1 MAEVTPIDPAIYKII
16 VGSLPQAIA
25 LLNEKREILSCN
37 EIFQSLFNLSG
48 IPSCTK
54 KIEDI
59 LPDKDLG
66 KLIDEVQAEGS
77 AREMELLFEDD
88 KGERKIL
95 KTLIKKIPLKVEEGD
110 AILLVTFE
118 DISEKMRAEVEKVH
132 SENLENM
139 VQIARCLAHEMGN
152 SLYAINSTLQ
162 FIKEERVPEKGADI
176 ASEIDFLIENVQGMT
191 HLLTS
196 MFEFNYS
203 GRFQFR
209 EGDVHGVI
217 KKTIALLGKEATKR
231 NIMINTDFSCEIPF
245 FWMDKRQLEHL
256 FLNLL
261 KNGMESIAGGGRIW
275 IKTSFRPVLSEERE
289 GFVTIDIGDTGE
301 GIAEED
307 LKYLFKPFFSTKKEG
322 HGLGLYICQQ
332 IVERHKGRLTV
343 KSEKGK
349 GSIFTIIL
357 PVLYLS
363 PG

>member
-1 MAEVTPIDPAIYKII
+1 MAEVTPIDPGIYKAI

-37 EIFQSLFNLSG
+37 EIFQSLFDLSY
-48 IPSCTK
+48 ISSCSQ

-66 KLIDEVQAEGS
+66 KLVDEVQAEGG
-77 AREMELLFEDD
+77 AREMELLYEN
-88 KGERKIL
+88 KRGGKKIL
-95 KTLIKKIPLKVEEGD
+95 RVLIKKISLTAEEVQG
-110 AILLVTFE
+110 ILLITFE
-118 DISEKMRAEVEKVH
+118 DISEEMRAEVEKVH

-152 SLYAINSTLQ
+152 SLYTINSTLQ
-162 FIKEERVPEKGADI
+162 FIKEERVPEKGGDI
-176 ASEIDFLIENVQGMT
+176 TSEIDFLIENVQGMT

-196 MFEFNYS
+196 MFGSNYS
-203 GRFQFR
+203 GRIQFK

-231 NIMINTDFSCEIPF
+231 NIVIETDFSCEVPS

-275 IKTSFRPVLSEERE
+275 IKTSFRSVLSEKRK
-289 GFVTIDIGDTGE
+289 GFVTIDIGDSGD
-301 GIAEED
+301 GIAEEH
-307 LKYLFKPFFSTKKEG
+307 LKYIFKPFFSTKKEG

-332 IVERHKGRLTV
+332 IVERHNGRLTV
-343 KSEKGK
+343 KSEKGN
-349 GSIFTIIL
+349 GSIFTIIF

>member
-1 MAEVTPIDPAIYKII
+1 MAEVTPIDPGIYKTI

-37 EIFQSLFNLSG
+37 EIFQSLFDLSC
-48 IPSCTK
+48 ISSCSK

-66 KLIDEVQAEGS
+66 KLVDEVRSGDS
-77 AREMELLFEDD
+77 AREMELLYEN
-88 KGERKIL
+88 KRGEKKIL
-95 KTLIKKIPLKVEEGD
+95 RVLIKRISLTADGGKD
-110 AILLVTFE
+110 ILLITFE
-118 DISEKMRAEVEKVH
+118 DISEKMRAEVEKVY

-139 VQIARCLAHEMGN
+139 VQTARCLAHEMGN

-176 ASEIDFLIENVQGMT
+176 TSEIDFLIENVQGMT
-191 HLLTS
+191 YLLTS
-196 MFEFNYS
+196 MFESDYS
-203 GRFQFR
+203 GRFQFN
-209 EGDVHGVI
+209 EGDVHGAL

-231 NIMINTDFSCEIPF
+231 NIVIETDFSCEVPS

-261 KNGMESIAGGGRIW
+261 KNGMESMADGGRIW

-301 GIAEED
+301 GIEEEH

-349 GSIFTIIL
+349 GSIFTTIL